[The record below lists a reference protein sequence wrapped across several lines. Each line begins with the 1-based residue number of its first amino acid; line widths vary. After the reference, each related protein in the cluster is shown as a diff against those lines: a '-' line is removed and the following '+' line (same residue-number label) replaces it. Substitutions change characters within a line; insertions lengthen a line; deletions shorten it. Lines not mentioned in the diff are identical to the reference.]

1 MYRTVLF
8 LSLLA
13 LGFVGPALASGD
25 QEAGL
30 PDVWVGCPYGDVD
43 PDGNPI
49 CLEELPAED
58 PFDGALARTVAT
70 AEAQEAAANCRL
82 RNEVFFWT
90 DTNWL
95 RVARG
100 LAANPAPCTEYYISV
115 PPMSNQKTEPRR
127 NQAAQIR
134 ELGPQFHALFDIF
147 LADATGWVNWVAE
160 NRHRFDSEEETWY
173 EAGVEARRRMALP
186 DRDFDVGSGDS
197 WLVNDFNTGT
207 RRDGGTYFGLDL
219 EPWKRANM
227 RALVR
232 GLHEGPADGSLGKTR
247 GLAQVAIQFTHQN
260 IPFVEEYKADWKAWL
275 EDEAFWADIAEHV
288 RWIGKEVYADSRYWG
303 TPDTSRNERSR
314 HLQQY
319 FFHVPELAE
328 AGPESVAVARGY
340 LRESFLPL
348 VNGTWAALGPD
359 RFTPLFCCGHGETML
374 PIERFLTYVTEELFA
389 VRQYAGSHPQGAP
402 AGRLGFTWQPT
413 NNFGVPNAEFLAA
426 QDAIVARIAE
436 SVRWGYRQG
445 GASPAGICGPPGSEV
460 DWCTGGRE
468 GASFTDAWRAFESW
482 D

>member
-1 MYRTVLF
+1 
-8 LSLLA
+8 
-13 LGFVGPALASGD
+13 
-25 QEAGL
+25 
-30 PDVWVGCPYGDVD
+30 
-43 PDGNPI
+43 
-49 CLEELPAED
+49 
-58 PFDGALARTVAT
+58 
-70 AEAQEAAANCRL
+70 
-82 RNEVFFWT
+82 
-90 DTNWL
+90 
-95 RVARG
+95 
-100 LAANPAPCTEYYISV
+100 
-115 PPMSNQKTEPRR
+115 
-127 NQAAQIR
+127 
-134 ELGPQFHALFDIF
+134 
-147 LADATGWVNWVAE
+147 
-160 NRHRFDSEEETWY
+160 
-173 EAGVEARRRMALP
+173 
-186 DRDFDVGSGDS
+186 
-197 WLVNDFNTGT
+197 
-207 RRDGGTYFGLDL
+207 
-219 EPWKRANM
+219 
-227 RALVR
+227 
-232 GLHEGPADGSLGKTR
+232 
-247 GLAQVAIQFTHQN
+247 
-260 IPFVEEYKADWKAWL
+260 
-275 EDEAFWADIAEHV
+275 ADIAEHV

-340 LRESFLPL
+340 LRDSFLPL

-445 GASPAGICGPPGSEV
+445 GASPAGICSPPASEV

-468 GASFTDAWRAFESW
+468 GAFFTDAWRAFESW